1 MEDRI
6 MIIGNFT
13 DLHARADTPQGRTD
27 NFRKSILT
35 KLEEIGQIWKDN
47 KVEIV
52 TFTGDLFDSPDP
64 ASSVRND
71 VISIL
76 KSWRLRIVG
85 VVGSHDYFGYQMK
98 TLKRTAL
105 GSLYYA
111 GIIDLVGGA
120 DQKEYVEFRLK
131 DFTAVITGTP
141 HTYWATDNLLYI
153 EKPRYVEGAFQIQ
166 LVHFDL
172 MNKTVPWPHL
182 TIGQIRTSSDVAF
195 CGHYHPGWE
204 VPVMGKDHCLFI
216 NQGSIG
222 RLDNTGKQRTPR
234 VCILQLTD
242 SFSPPDITY
251 VSLQSA
257 LQHPFKEYIK
267 ESKEIKSQDISKLL
281 QMMENTDIN
290 IIDIKTVLPKV
301 AKEFNFGEDVL
312 SKAFELLEKV

>member
-1 MEDRI
+1 

-47 KVEIV
+47 KVQLV

-71 VISIL
+71 VIAIL
-76 KSWRLRIVG
+76 KSWQLPIVG

-111 GIIDLVGGA
+111 GLIDLVGGE
-120 DQKEYVEFRLK
+120 DQKEYVKFDFD

-141 HTYWATDNLLYI
+141 HTYWATDDPKYI
-153 EKPRYVEGAFQIQ
+153 EKPRYIEGAFQIQ
-166 LVHFDL
+166 LVHFDI
-172 MNKTVPWPHL
+172 MNKAALWPHL
-182 TIGQIRTSSDVAF
+182 TIDQVRTSSDIAF

-204 VPVMGKDHCLFI
+204 TPVLGKDHCLFI

-234 VCILQLTD
+234 VCILQLND
-242 SFSPPDITY
+242 SFIQPDIVY
-251 VSLQSA
+251 VALQSA
-257 LQHPFKEYIK
+257 LSHPFKEHIK
-267 ESKEIKSQDISKLL
+267 ESQEVKSQDIAKLL
-281 QMMENTDIN
+281 QMMENADIN
-290 IIDIKTVLPKV
+290 IVDIKTALPKV
-301 AKEFNFGEDVL
+301 AREFNFDDDVL